1 MAEALLRQRLRE
13 FGVEGVEVSSA
24 GFLADDQPV
33 AGGTLS
39 ALKKRSVSAE
49 GLTPSRRVT
58 PELLGHSD
66 LILAMARLHV
76 REAVVLNRYVFGRTF
91 TLKELVRRAEEQG
104 ARESDESFDA
114 WLARVGADRTSSDHL
129 GESDDDD
136 VEDPVG
142 GPARVF
148 RRTADE
154 LDVLIDRLVGL
165 AWPLNAIPRELA
177 R

>member
-13 FGVEGVEVSSA
+13 YGVGGVEISSA

-39 ALKKRSVSAE
+39 ALKKRGVSAE
-49 GLTPSRRVT
+49 GLTPSCRVT
-58 PELLGHSD
+58 PEMLGRSD

-76 REAVVLNRYVFGRTF
+76 REAVMLNRYVFGRTF
-91 TLKELVRRAEEQG
+91 TLKELVRLAEEHG
-104 ARESDESFDA
+104 ARDPDETFDA
-114 WLARVGADRTSSDHL
+114 WLARLGVDRTSADHL

-136 VEDPVG
+136 IEDPIG
-142 GPARVF
+142 GPARLF
-148 RRTADE
+148 RRTAEE
-154 LDVLIDRLVGL
+154 LDALIDRLVGL
-165 AWPLNAIPRELA
+165 AWPLNAVPRELA

>member
-1 MAEALLRQRLRE
+1 
-13 FGVEGVEVSSA
+13 
-24 GFLADDQPV
+24 
-33 AGGTLS
+33 
-39 ALKKRSVSAE
+39 
-49 GLTPSRRVT
+49 
-58 PELLGHSD
+58 
-66 LILAMARLHV
+66 MARLHG
-76 REAVVLNRYVFGRTF
+76 REAVMLNRYVFGRTY

-104 ARESDESFDA
+104 ARESDETFDA
-114 WLARVGADRTSSDHL
+114 WLARVGTDRTSSDQL

-136 VEDPVG
+136 IEDPVG

-154 LDVLIDRLVGL
+154 LDALIDRLVGL